1 VEFGGTLLLV
11 SHDRAFLNEVCTS
24 LLVFEGEG
32 KISDYTGGYD
42 DWQREKVA
50 RAAAAAAEAEEMK
63 RRARASSATASAE
76 ATPKKAKKLSNKER
90 AELEALPG
98 KIEAL
103 ETEQLKLTA
112 MLADPTF
119 FKKAGPE
126 VAKATTRVQEI
137 EAELAAAYARW
148 AELE

>member
-1 VEFGGTLLLV
+1 
-11 SHDRAFLNEVCTS
+11 
-24 LLVFEGEG
+24 
-32 KISDYTGGYD
+32 
-42 DWQREKVA
+42 
-50 RAAAAAAEAEEMK
+50 
-63 RRARASSATASAE
+63 
-76 ATPKKAKKLSNKER
+76 
-90 AELEALPG
+90 
-98 KIEAL
+98 
-103 ETEQLKLTA
+103 